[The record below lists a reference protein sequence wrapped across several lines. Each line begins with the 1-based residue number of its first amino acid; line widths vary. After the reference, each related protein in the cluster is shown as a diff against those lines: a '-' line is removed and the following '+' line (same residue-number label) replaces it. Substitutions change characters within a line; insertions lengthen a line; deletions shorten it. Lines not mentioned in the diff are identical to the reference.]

1 MGEYLK
7 TPLETPYTV
16 GGMQT
21 PNQTQTPE
29 KGGNQ
34 TPNLC
39 TVEGGYQGTTHIRY
53 VYVFFSVKKNKFIR
67 PIKVIGDRVV
77 GKYMYELYPGQYILI
92 GYDNKSKMQPPR
104 TIIAQLVNI
113 DNDCNVHYGESAI
126 IRFEN
131 FEWIEKQDLPA
142 PLRDIINWAPGYH
155 SRPNIDFN
163 KVYDNNDTQRLLE
176 MITKKVRIT
185 EGEEHE

>member
-39 TVEGGYQGTTHIRY
+39 TTESGYQGTTHVKY
-53 VYVFFSVKKNKFIR
+53 VYVFFSVKKNKFIKPMR
-67 PIKVIGDRVV
+67 GSGDRVV
-77 GKYMYELYPGQYILI
+77 GKYMYELFPGQYVLI
-92 GYDNKSKMQPPR
+92 GYDSRSKEEPPR
-104 TIIAQLVNI
+104 TVIAQLVTI
-113 DNDCNVHYGESAI
+113 DNECKEHYGDSAI

-131 FEWIEKQDLPA
+131 FEWVEKQDLPA
-142 PLRDIINWAPGYH
+142 MLKDIVHWAPGYH

-163 KVYDNNDTQRLLE
+163 KTYPQGDVQKLLE
-176 MITKKVRIT
+176 MIRQKVRIT